1 MGKSKKKKA
10 RARLIRAF
18 VRLVLLLG
26 AAFLVLWVLWTG
38 FGCLFRSGGGNNNT
52 SLYFYDDILGTLT
65 PIERKISSQPD
76 LATNAVLELIK
87 GPQPG
92 EHVRATLNPRTKLIW
107 LKTEGGVATVN
118 LSKEIQ
124 TRISS
129 DVPEKM
135 AIYSIINTLTSIK
148 GINAVEFL
156 IDGTKPT
163 FFQSS
168 FDASGQF
175 TQLLEENKNT
185 RDCYL
190 YFPDLES
197 KYIAVETAKVRNV
210 LDPATF
216 AGLVAKRLIQGP
228 QSPYLTN
235 VFPPSTKVLSVKLAE
250 GMLTIN
256 LSIEARNQNT
266 GADGELAMMQSL
278 VWTLTEIPGVRK
290 VKVLV
295 AGKTA
300 DTLGGHISTFD
311 PIERMDQVLFDENVK
326 EGGKAVLVFLSVDMG
341 DGIYLPVPRIRSIR
355 IDADPI
361 QQVVNL
367 LLQGIN
373 ADERDFS
380 IGTCIPGETK
390 LNSIKKEGDHYLVDL
405 NLDTKAIQDAS
416 YEATMVRQLVMTI
429 TELDKNSA
437 VLLSINGEIRES
449 LPYGTKTGTP
459 ILRGP

>member
-1 MGKSKKKKA
+1 
-10 RARLIRAF
+10 
-18 VRLVLLLG
+18 
-26 AAFLVLWVLWTG
+26 
-38 FGCLFRSGGGNNNT
+38 
-52 SLYFYDDILGTLT
+52 
-65 PIERKISSQPD
+65 
-76 LATNAVLELIK
+76 
-87 GPQPG
+87 
-92 EHVRATLNPRTKLIW
+92 
-107 LKTEGGVATVN
+107 
-118 LSKEIQ
+118 
-124 TRISS
+124 
-129 DVPEKM
+129 
-135 AIYSIINTLTSIK
+135 
-148 GINAVEFL
+148 
-156 IDGTKPT
+156 
-163 FFQSS
+163 
-168 FDASGQF
+168 
-175 TQLLEENKNT
+175 
-185 RDCYL
+185 
-190 YFPDLES
+190 
-197 KYIAVETAKVRNV
+197 
-210 LDPATF
+210 
-216 AGLVAKRLIQGP
+216 
-228 QSPYLTN
+228 
-235 VFPPSTKVLSVKLAE
+235 
-250 GMLTIN
+250 N

-300 DTLGGHISTFD
+300 DTLGGHISIFD

-367 LLQGIN
+367 LLQGTN

-416 YEATMVRQLVMTI
+416 YETTMVRQLVMTI
-429 TELDKNSA
+429 TELDRNSA

>member
-1 MGKSKKKKA
+1 
-10 RARLIRAF
+10 
-18 VRLVLLLG
+18 
-26 AAFLVLWVLWTG
+26 
-38 FGCLFRSGGGNNNT
+38 
-52 SLYFYDDILGTLT
+52 
-65 PIERKISSQPD
+65 
-76 LATNAVLELIK
+76 
-87 GPQPG
+87 
-92 EHVRATLNPRTKLIW
+92 
-107 LKTEGGVATVN
+107 
-118 LSKEIQ
+118 
-124 TRISS
+124 
-129 DVPEKM
+129 
-135 AIYSIINTLTSIK
+135 
-148 GINAVEFL
+148 
-156 IDGTKPT
+156 
-163 FFQSS
+163 
-168 FDASGQF
+168 
-175 TQLLEENKNT
+175 
-185 RDCYL
+185 L

-278 VWTLTEIPGVRK
+278 VWTLTEVPGVRK

-300 DTLGGHISTFD
+300 DTLGGHISIFD

-367 LLQGIN
+367 LLQGTN

-416 YEATMVRQLVMTI
+416 YETTMVRQLVMTI
-429 TELDKNSA
+429 TELDRNSA